1 MGDNSESLRQLSD
14 ERPLILAFYNDLSGS
29 ARAVTYDKDG
39 WATFGVD
46 DIAPPADWDNLL
58 QDPEETTSA
67 PAAVDAPIP
76 ALPAEARQ
84 FVPGDA
90 FVPLGIDCGY
100 DLAPTVEPQLTMETL
115 YAQQNAQ
122 LAQQWQPQPAQ
133 DWQNQQAPLL
143 PPQTQFE
150 EQPAPSWNAAA
161 QNQVWNQPAD
171 ATSALATLA
180 EAMEMDVE
188 PVMFTDEDL
197 AEMQKTLDSI
207 MAEPATAPSSG
218 PASPKKTKG
227 KGKAKAKGKGKARA
241 RSPVAEK
248 ATPAPEPK
256 KRAPR
261 TRRAAAQKAT
271 AAIAAAAD
279 VEMAEVDE
287 LPVPSVAP
295 APAPAKEHV
304 GCSCQ
309 CGAAAPEAGPSKKR
323 APPKKAAPK
332 KTHQRARSSIS
343 LSDIKMPPAQ
353 TRRTS
358 NANKTYYPR
367 QKITHWT
374 ELRAR
379 RMAGALPSVVSGRR
393 EQLYTDDC
401 RAPYG
406 EDIGVRRICGECNKL
421 LPDSKS
427 QPKTKKQKAR
437 ERTHEKKI
445 LKETV
450 RHGVMPGTTVLLHCN
465 ACGIYQRDKCVR
477 RAEAMWGIISP
488 SYPDGDA
495 EFPPIPTEEH
505 RVIATEK
512 AERKRLTRKKK
523 ELTAKLEGKKP
534 TAKGKKPAAK
544 KKAPA
549 PKKNSKKNDD
559 IEAAKRAISGE
570 DVEGEDDEEE
580 MEEDEEEDE
589 ECEEDEAED
598 EDEEEP
604 EYDEEDIEVWSREG

>member
-1 MGDNSESLRQLSD
+1 MGDNSESLPQLSD
-14 ERPLILAFYNDLSGS
+14 ERPLNLASYNEPSGP
-29 ARAVTYDKDG
+29 ACAVTYDNDG
-39 WATFGVD
+39 WATFGVN

-58 QDPEETTSA
+58 QDPQETASA

-76 ALPAEARQ
+76 ALPAEVRQ

-90 FVPLGIDCGY
+90 LVPIGIDCGY
-100 DLAPTVEPQLTMETL
+100 DLAPTVQPQLTMETM

-122 LAQQWQPQPAQ
+122 LAQQWQQPQPAQ

-143 PPQTQFE
+143 PPQAQFE
-150 EQPAPSWNAAA
+150 EQPAPAWNAAT
-161 QNQVWNQPAD
+161 QDQVWNQPAD
-171 ATSALATLA
+171 ATSVPATLA

-207 MAEPATAPSSG
+207 MAEPATASSPGPS
-218 PASPKKTKG
+218 SPKKSKG

-261 TRRAAAQKAT
+261 TRRAAAQKAS
-271 AAIAAAAD
+271 AAIATAAD

-287 LPVPSVAP
+287 APVPSVAP

-304 GCSCQ
+304 GCSCH

-367 QKITHWT
+367 QKITHWR

-427 QPKTKKQKAR
+427 QPKTKKEKSN

-477 RAEAMWGIISP
+477 RAEAMWGIIGP

-505 RVIATEK
+505 RVIGAEK

-534 TAKGKKPAAK
+534 
-544 KKAPA
+544 A
-549 PKKNSKKNDD
+549 PKKNSKKNND
-559 IEAAKRAISGE
+559 IEAARRAISGE
-570 DVEGEDDEEE
+570 DVEGEDEEE
-580 MEEDEEEDE
+580 IEEDEEDE
-589 ECEEDEAED
+589 ECEEAEA